1 MVLNSTNMVRSPFN
15 NAPGKSPFGT
25 RYTRKPSITTH
36 HTGTSPVIWVVVL
49 VALIMVG
56 VLVYIL
62 THKEDSQQ
70 AQTTKKPAASVSATE
85 PTPTEQKAEEK
96 PALTVLEKEVPQ
108 PDKKKKPA
116 QKQSTQ
122 KESAPPVVQEQP
134 QKKST
139 EKADDTKQEAPI
151 DNEDEPTTES
161 ESEDADEEEIIEDT
175 PTEEDEEEQPLQLNN
190 ADDAAWL
197 AKYNALVNSKLE
209 EYDYNG
215 LRDAL
220 KEAITASD
228 AGIFEAAENT
238 QKKAKED
245 EEATP
250 SPYDD
255 IPSAVSFKVKA
266 KSTKQAL
273 AAYYCLELFLA
284 EEQELS
290 SDENR
295 NFMRFLLA
303 SDGKPAADFFKGLQK
318 KKVTASVA
326 AELLGELRAI
336 YDEEPKKAAKKIP
349 SIMAASGKM
358 QIRKY
363 YPSDKKA
370 IEKKI
375 TDLLKTKPSGG
386 ADKAQ
391 QEAINLANVYRYI
404 CGVAPSLKFDKTY
417 FKQAED
423 AAAACA
429 RAGRIAHDLGH
440 STDLCN
446 LHQGMDSRAKSI
458 PGYIEDPGDHNRKE
472 RGHRNWILD
481 PAAGKTAFGQS
492 GIFHAMRVMDRSS
505 NEKQKYAHS
514 YPGRGYFP
522 ARYLHGDG
530 WSYHALP
537 GISVGENPKVEMW
550 RLLSAPKHPVTKA
563 DLSPAREIDVKEV
576 FANGNYLVFEPDYS
590 DTAFKRRSDG
600 SLQGVYWIRISW
612 KGFKDEYLVEFY

>member
-1 MVLNSTNMVRSPFN
+1 M
-15 NAPGKSPFGT
+15 
-25 RYTRKPSITTH
+25 
-36 HTGTSPVIWVVVL
+36 IWVIVL
-49 VALIMVG
+49 VALVMVG
-56 VLVYIL
+56 ILVYIL
-62 THKEDSQQ
+62 TNQDTPQQ
-70 AQTTKKPAASVSATE
+70 PQPTKQATAVITPS
-85 PTPTEQKAEEK
+85 PTPTEEATNEKARSTRTPEQAPKPDKKHPSIQARPAQTNDDSSSLNNTPQQQEITETTTKETEQEPSEDDAQNATEPESDETDKENGADETSTEEEEEEEK
-96 PALTVLEKEVPQ
+96 P
-108 PDKKKKPA
+108 
-116 QKQSTQ
+116 
-122 KESAPPVVQEQP
+122 
-134 QKKST
+134 
-139 EKADDTKQEAPI
+139 
-151 DNEDEPTTES
+151 
-161 ESEDADEEEIIEDT
+161 
-175 PTEEDEEEQPLQLNN
+175 LQLGADTDASWIEQYNN
-190 ADDAAWL
+190 
-197 AKYNALVNSKLE
+197 LVESKLKE
-209 EYDYNG
+209 DDYNG

-220 KEAITASD
+220 KEVLTAADSV
-228 AGIFEAAENT
+228 AFNAAVVPE
-238 QKKAKED
+238 KKAKEK
-245 EEATP
+245 EEVSP

-255 IPSAVSFKVKA
+255 IPPAAAYKLKVKT
-266 KSTKQAL
+266 TKQAL

-284 EEQELS
+284 EEETAS
-290 SDENR
+290 ADENR
-295 NFMRFLLA
+295 EFMHFLLA
-303 SDGKPAADFFKGLQK
+303 SGGKPAADFFKGLQK
-318 KKVTASVA
+318 KKVSAATA
-326 AELLGELRAI
+326 AELLAELRSM
-336 YDEEPKKAAKKIP
+336 YEEDPKKAAKKIP
-349 SIMAASGKM
+349 SLMAASGKM

-363 YPSDKKA
+363 YPDDKKA

-386 ADKAQ
+386 ADKEQ

-404 CGVAPSLKFDKTY
+404 CGVAPTLKFDKTY

-458 PGYIEDPGDHNRKE
+458 PGYIEDPGEHNRKE

-492 GIFHAMRVMDRSS
+492 GIFHAMRVMDRSCT
-505 NEKQKYAHS
+505 EKQKYAHS

-550 RLLSAPKHPVTKA
+550 RLLSSPKHPVTKA
-563 DLSPAREIDVKEV
+563 DLSPAREIDIKEV
-576 FANGNYLVFEPDYS
+576 FANGNYLVFEPDYNDS
-590 DTAFKRRSDG
+590 SFKRRSDG

>member
-1 MVLNSTNMVRSPFN
+1 MARSPFN
-15 NAPGKSPFGT
+15 NTPGKSPFGT
-25 RYTRKPSITTH
+25 RYTHKPSVTTH

-62 THKEDSQQ
+62 TNKEEPQQSQ
-70 AQTTKKPAASVSATE
+70 ASKKPIASATSTG
-85 PTPTEQKAEEK
+85 PTQTEQKAEDTPPPSISEK
-96 PALTVLEKEVPQ
+96 PTTQ
-108 PDKKKKPA
+108 PDKKKKSA
-116 QKQSTQ
+116 QKQPTQ
-122 KESAPPVVQEQP
+122 KENSTPVIHNKPKKKATDTTDDKTQEE
-134 QKKST
+134 T
-139 EKADDTKQEAPI
+139 LN
-151 DNEDEPTTES
+151 NEDEHATES
-161 ESEDADEEEIIEDT
+161 EAEEAEDEEIIEDT

-197 AKYNALVNSKLE
+197 AKYNALVNTKLE

-326 AELLGELRAI
+326 TELLGELRAI
-336 YDEEPKKAAKKIP
+336 YDEDPKKAAKKIP

-363 YPSDKKA
+363 YPNDKKT

-375 TDLLKTKPSGG
+375 TDLLKTKASGG

-404 CGVAPSLKFDKTY
+404 CGVSPSLKFDKTY
-417 FKQAED
+417 FNQAED

-446 LHQGMDSRAKSI
+446 LHQGMDTRAKSI

-492 GIFHAMRVMDRSS
+492 GIFHAMRVMDRSC

-522 ARYLHGDG
+522 SRYLHGDG

-537 GISVGENPKVEMW
+537 GISIGENPKVEMW
-550 RLLSAPKHPVTKA
+550 RLLNTPKHPVTKS
-563 DLSPAREIDVKEV
+563 DLSPARAIDVKEV
-576 FANGNYLVFEPDYS
+576 FANGNYLVFEPDYNDS
-590 DTAFKRRSDG
+590 AFKRRSDG

>member
-1 MVLNSTNMVRSPFN
+1 M
-15 NAPGKSPFGT
+15 
-25 RYTRKPSITTH
+25 
-36 HTGTSPVIWVVVL
+36 IWVIVL
-49 VALIMVG
+49 VALVMVG
-56 VLVYIL
+56 ILVYIL
-62 THKEDSQQ
+62 TNQDTPQQ
-70 AQTTKKPAASVSATE
+70 PQPTKQATAVITPS
-85 PTPTEQKAEEK
+85 PTPTEEATNEKARSTRTPEQAPKPDKKHPSIQAHPAQTNDDSSSLNNTPQQQEITETTTEETEQEPSEDDAQNATEPESDETDKENGADETSTEEEEEK
-96 PALTVLEKEVPQ
+96 P
-108 PDKKKKPA
+108 
-116 QKQSTQ
+116 
-122 KESAPPVVQEQP
+122 
-134 QKKST
+134 
-139 EKADDTKQEAPI
+139 
-151 DNEDEPTTES
+151 
-161 ESEDADEEEIIEDT
+161 
-175 PTEEDEEEQPLQLNN
+175 LQLGADTDASWIEQYNN
-190 ADDAAWL
+190 
-197 AKYNALVNSKLE
+197 LVESKLKE
-209 EYDYNG
+209 DDYNG

-220 KEAITASD
+220 KEALTAADS
-228 AGIFEAAENT
+228 AAFNAAVVPE
-238 QKKAKED
+238 KKAKEK
-245 EEATP
+245 EEVSP

-255 IPSAVSFKVKA
+255 IPPAAAYKLKVKT
-266 KSTKQAL
+266 TKQAL

-284 EEQELS
+284 EEETAS
-290 SDENR
+290 ADENR
-295 NFMRFLLA
+295 EFMHFLLA
-303 SDGKPAADFFKGLQK
+303 SGGKPAADFFKGLQK
-318 KKVTASVA
+318 KKVSAATA
-326 AELLGELRAI
+326 AELLAELRSM
-336 YDEEPKKAAKKIP
+336 YEEDPKKTAKKIP
-349 SIMAASGKM
+349 SLMAASGKM

-363 YPSDKKA
+363 YPDDKKA

-375 TDLLKTKPSGG
+375 SELLKTKPSGG
-386 ADKAQ
+386 ADKEQ

-458 PGYIEDPGDHNRKE
+458 PGYIEDPGEHNRKE

-492 GIFHAMRVMDRSS
+492 GIFHAMRVMDRSCT
-505 NEKQKYAHS
+505 EKQKYAHS

-563 DLSPAREIDVKEV
+563 DLSPAREIDIKEV
-576 FANGNYLVFEPDYS
+576 FANGNYLVFEPDYNDS
-590 DTAFKRRSDG
+590 SFKRRSDG